1 ELNARRAA
9 LILISHDR
17 RFLQNLSRKTIWLD
31 RGEARSVEMGF
42 ATFETWRD
50 EQLAEEELNQHKLAR
65 KIKREEHWIRYG
77 VTARRKRNVRRVGD
91 LAALRKQRREY
102 RGIAGKAV
110 LSAAHA
116 EQSGARVVEVE
127 NIGKSFDGRAIVAD
141 FSTRIMRGDRIGV
154 VGP

>member
-77 VTARRKRNVRRVGD
+77 VTARRKRNMRRVAELD
-91 LAALRKQRREY
+91 ALKKQKREH
-102 RGIAGKAV
+102 RGPTGKAAMN
-110 LSAAHA
+110 AAEA
-116 EQSGARVVEVE
+116 EQSGARVAEAKK
-127 NIGKSFDGRAIVAD
+127 ISKSFGERMIVKD
-141 FSTRIMRGDRIGV
+141 FTA
-154 VGP
+154 